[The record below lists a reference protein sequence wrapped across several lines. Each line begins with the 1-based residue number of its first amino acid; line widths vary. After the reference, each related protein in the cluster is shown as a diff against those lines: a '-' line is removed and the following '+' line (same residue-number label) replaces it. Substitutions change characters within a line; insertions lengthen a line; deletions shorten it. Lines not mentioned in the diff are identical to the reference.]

1 MKTKQT
7 KSAEIRSILSQ
18 LKQGD
23 SVAIPVWGK
32 ADNHAR
38 STISIQAKAL
48 GITVTSSLSPNRKFL
63 TVSRPVVA
71 GPPKE
76 EKPVVG
82 AEWVKLDADSSGP
95 LKKVPWPKR
104 SMDLANQLF
113 PPVAPKPDPAL
124 AAIQKRLEKAKASV
138 KFYEDLLL
146 EAKGA

>member
-1 MKTKQT
+1 MKTKQN

-23 SVAIPVWGK
+23 SVAIPVWSSVVS
-32 ADNHAR
+32 AR
-38 STISIQAKAL
+38 AVVSLQAKAL